1 MRSSDDDDE
10 TVDDTEEEAERVG
23 VDIEGTK
30 STSDETE

>member
-1 MRSSDDDDE
+1 VTSPDDE
-10 TVDDTEEEAERVG
+10 IVDDIEEDAERIG